1 MFRGGVVAKRQL
13 LLSAT
18 RAADEVRCRVIEVLM
33 CCSEPAAVWDA
44 CLTSNPLSVH
54 GVSTQPCVGG
64 WRCLRA
70 ALLLLRVSLSNQISA
85 SGGREH
91 VKLAGARRCEWQ
103 HAIGIG
109 MDTGWCDEAVVY
121 DSSSQKHTPHAAVR
135 RSATEPGVG
144 DRLHALLRRRSSIR
158 VACSEAAFLRCMFLM
173 AAL

>member
-1 MFRGGVVAKRQL
+1 M
-13 LLSAT
+13 
-18 RAADEVRCRVIEVLM
+18 
-33 CCSEPAAVWDA
+33 
-44 CLTSNPLSVH
+44 
-54 GVSTQPCVGG
+54 STQPCVGG
-64 WRCLRA
+64 WRRLRA

-103 HAIGIG
+103 RTIGIG
-109 MDTGWCDEAVVY
+109 MDTGLCDEAVVY
-121 DSSSQKHTPHAAVR
+121 DSSQKHTLHAAVR